1 MCIRLICVFL
11 SGRRRHTRCDLVT
24 GVQTCALPI
33 SPRESVNLL
42 EAISPLRGHNE
53 ARVVQRGADEPGV
66 IITERR
72 LVSLVQ
78 VAAWPDSAEQV
89 TDTVASLLR
98 CAPPQGPAGSSGDAQ
113 GAILAIAPDRKSPR
127 LNYSH

>member
-1 MCIRLICVFL
+1 MPEAV
-11 SGRRRHTRCDLVT
+11 
-24 GVQTCALPI
+24 
-33 SPRESVNLL
+33 SPQ
-42 EAISPLRGHNE
+42 ACSPLRGHNE

-66 IITERR
+66 ILTERR

-98 CAPPQGPAGSSGDAQ
+98 CAPPQGPAGSSGDAK
-113 GAILAIAPDRKSPR
+113 GAIPANRPRTGRDHVRTKVLHMTPVCRLMLAT
-127 LNYSH
+127 